1 MKGIIEQ
8 EIEEFADKTGE
19 YPKRVEVSQ
28 KEWDILQNELKRE
41 LIELNTKS
49 IIFINEDNITFPFF
63 TFSSYFI
70 FLLFKYSSKLKF
82 DS

>member
-49 IIFINEDNITFPFF
+49 IIFINEDIHKFRGCELVLNRK
-63 TFSSYFI
+63 
-70 FLLFKYSSKLKF
+70 LSKF
-82 DS
+82 RIS